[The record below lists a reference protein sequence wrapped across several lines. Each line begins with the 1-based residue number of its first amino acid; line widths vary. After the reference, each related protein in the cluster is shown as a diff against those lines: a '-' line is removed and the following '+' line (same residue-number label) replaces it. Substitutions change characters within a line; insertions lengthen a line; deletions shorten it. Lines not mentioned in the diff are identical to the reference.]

1 MLSFNIEFE
10 NFKLIEIRKKK
21 NWIKDLIIKEGFNL
35 VELNYVFVSDEAL
48 LVINRKYLN
57 HDTYTDI
64 ITFDNSENN
73 NQIEGDIF
81 ISIERIKEN
90 SVIFNNNFET
100 ELLRVMAHGVL
111 HLCGYGDKKEKE
123 VKIMREKENF
133 YIQSYGQ
140 F

>member
-1 MLSFNIEFE
+1 MLSFNIELE
-10 NFKLIEIRKKK
+10 NFKLIGIRKKK
-21 NWIKDLIIKEGFNL
+21 NWIKDLIAKEAFNL

-48 LVINRKYLN
+48 LEINRKYLN

-81 ISIERIKEN
+81 ISVERIKEN

>member
-1 MLSFNIEFE
+1 MLSFNIELE
-10 NFKLIEIRKKK
+10 NFKLIGIRKKK
-21 NWIKDLIIKEGFNL
+21 NWIKDLIAKEGFNL

>member
-1 MLSFNIEFE
+1 MLSFNIELE
-10 NFKLIEIRKKK
+10 NFKLIGIRKKK
-21 NWIKDLIIKEGFNL
+21 NWIKDLIAKEGFNL
-35 VELNYVFVSDEAL
+35 IELNFVFVSDEAL
-48 LVINRKYLN
+48 LEINRKYLN